1 MSSFLVSD
9 KDRLEFIIM
18 SCYLF
23 WGVLRTNVS
32 GWSMCSS
39 SLLFSLGGLGDVIL
53 VFYLFLCLLLLFVY
67 LFIILFVISVSQP
80 FLF

>member
-9 KDRLEFIIM
+9 KDSLEFIIM

-23 WGVLRTNVS
+23 WGVLRTKVS

-39 SLLFSLGGLGDVIL
+39 SLLFSLGGQGDVIL
-53 VFYLFLCLLLLFVY
+53 VFYLFLLCTFAFC
-67 LFIILFVISVSQP
+67 LFIILFVISVFQP